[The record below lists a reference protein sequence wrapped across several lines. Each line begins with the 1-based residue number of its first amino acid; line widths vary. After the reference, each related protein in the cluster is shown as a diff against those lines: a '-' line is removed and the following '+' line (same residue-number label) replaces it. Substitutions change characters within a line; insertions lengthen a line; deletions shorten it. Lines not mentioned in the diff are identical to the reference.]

1 MDSNNSQ
8 IKKKS
13 ERIENSNFILY
24 SLGLLVSLFGSSI
37 YKFAIGLYVLDI
49 TGSGLSFAITLV
61 LGIIPMVILN
71 PFAGV
76 LADKVDKKK
85 IVVIMDILNGLLFI
99 IVYLITFK
107 YKLNLTI
114 IYISTFVMTIFTT
127 LFDIS
132 FESAIPNIVSK
143 KLLMKVNSTSRII
156 NSSSS
161 ILGPVIGGLIFVFV
175 DIRLFIIINGISFIF
190 SGITEM
196 FIDFKYNIQVK
207 NKNETDGKVDFVR
220 DIKEGFNYL
229 VSNKKLVELF
239 TILITVN
246 ITNAFAI
253 TVPIP
258 YITRNVLKLSSE
270 FYGIIQG
277 SLPVGIII
285 GALLVKKIKD
295 IMPIKKLIIT
305 MSTAVAIIAILIG
318 LPIIWTNIFKDLHY
332 LIYYGILMFS
342 FGVIISCVDI
352 PIAYTLQTTIPDEFR
367 GRVLSIGLSIVK
379 TLVPIAYVISGAL
392 INNITP
398 MLISIIGGF
407 ILLIFNIL
415 YFKHD

>member
-1 MDSNNSQ
+1 MDSKNSQ
-8 IKKKS
+8 LIRKS
-13 ERIENSNFILY
+13 EKIENSNFILY

-37 YKFAIGLYVLDI
+37 YKFAVGLYVLDI

-61 LGIIPMVILN
+61 LGIIPMVVLN

-76 LADKVDKKK
+76 LADKFDKKK
-85 IVVIMDILNGLLFI
+85 IVVIMDILNGFLFLV
-99 IVYLITFK
+99 VYFITFK
-107 YKLNLTI
+107 YKLNITI

-132 FESAIPNIVSK
+132 IESAIPNIVSK
-143 KLLMKVNSTSRII
+143 KFLMRVNSTSRII

-161 ILGPVIGGLIFVFV
+161 ILGPVIGGLIFVLV
-175 DIRLFIIINGISFIF
+175 DIRLFILINGISFVF

-196 FIDFKYNIQVK
+196 FIDFKYNVQLE
-207 NKNETDGKVDFVR
+207 NQNETDGKINFVK
-220 DIKEGFNYL
+220 DIKEGFAYL
-229 VSNKKLVELF
+229 INNKKLVELF
-239 TILITVN
+239 IILITVN

-258 YITRNVLKLSSE
+258 YITRNVLKLSSK

-285 GALLVKKIKD
+285 GALIVKKIKD
-295 IMPIKKLIIT
+295 MMPIKKLIIT

-318 LPIIWTNIFKDLHY
+318 LPLIWMNVFKDIHY
-332 LIYYGILMFS
+332 LLYYGFLMFA
-342 FGVIISCVDI
+342 FGFIISCVDI
-352 PIAYTLQTTIPDEFR
+352 PIAYMLQTSIPDEFR
-367 GRVLSIGLSIVK
+367 GRVLSIGLSLVK
-379 TLVPIAYVISGAL
+379 TLVPIAYIISGVL
-392 INNITP
+392 INNVTP

-407 ILLIFNIL
+407 ILLVFNIL
-415 YFKHD
+415 FFKHD